1 MSRGTEGCA
10 IIPQVGPRQRGSGDA
25 DAWGEKMRAEIVSVG
40 TELLLGSITDTN
52 ATFLAQ
58 ELSPLGID
66 LYYVSQ
72 VGDNLARLVEVLD
85 RAWGRSDLTIIT
97 GGVGPTDDDMTRE
110 AIAAM
115 LGETPTIDEALLEEV
130 QSFFRMRGRPVPE
143 KNRKQAWLIPSTQ
156 PLHNPIGT
164 APGWFI
170 ERDGRMLGCMPG
182 VPREMHRMWREEF
195 LPRVKR
201 VLPQTTIVS
210 RTLKTIGIGESA
222 AEQQLG
228 ELVNANNPTTATY
241 AKDDG
246 VHVRIT
252 AKAATEEAARAMI
265 APVEAEARQRLGDTI
280 YGLDDDTLPGA
291 LLRLAAERGLILATA
306 DLNTGARLA
315 ALFGDDPEAPGH
327 YVGGWALGI
336 AEAAALA
343 ELAMDDLAGL
353 AIALAGRVREAL
365 GANAG
370 MTVLANLSAQP
381 DPATGRYTATMVIAT
396 DLNGTVATGRHEYAS
411 TAADL
416 RRRTILLG
424 AEFLRLELLKY
435 KK

>member
-1 MSRGTEGCA
+1 M
-10 IIPQVGPRQRGSGDA
+10 
-25 DAWGEKMRAEIVSVG
+25 KAEIVSVG

-52 ATFLAQ
+52 AAFLAQ

-85 RAWGRSDLTIIT
+85 RAWGRSELTIIT

-115 LGETPTIDEALLEEV
+115 LGETPTVDEALLEEV
-130 QSFFRMRGRPVPE
+130 QSFFRMRGRPIPE
-143 KNRKQAWLIPSTQ
+143 KNRKQAWLIPSAQ
-156 PLHNPIGT
+156 PLLNPIGT

-252 AKAATEEAARAMI
+252 AKAATETIAREMI
-265 APVEAEARQRLGDTI
+265 APVEVEARQRLGNTI

-291 LLRLAAERGLILATA
+291 LLRLAAERSLILATA

-315 ALFGDDPEAPGH
+315 ALFGDDPAAAGR

-336 AEAAALA
+336 AEAAALVGMA
-343 ELAMDDLAGL
+343 ADDLEGL
-353 AIALAGRVREAL
+353 ATALAGRVREAL

-370 MTVLANLSAQP
+370 MATLANLSAQP
-381 DPATGRYTATMVIAT
+381 DPATGRYTATMIIAT
-396 DLNGTVATGRHEYAS
+396 DLNGTVGTSRHEYAS

-424 AEFLRLELLKY
+424 AEFLRLELLRY
-435 KK
+435 KN

>member
-1 MSRGTEGCA
+1 M
-10 IIPQVGPRQRGSGDA
+10 
-25 DAWGEKMRAEIVSVG
+25 KAEIVSVG

-72 VGDNLARLVEVLD
+72 VGDNLTRLVEVLD
-85 RAWGRSDLTIIT
+85 RAWKRSDLTIIT

-115 LGETPTIDEALLEEV
+115 LGETPTVDEALLEQVE
-130 QSFFRMRGRPVPE
+130 SFFRMRGRPVPE
-143 KNRKQAWLIPSTQ
+143 KNRKQAWLIPSAQ
-156 PLHNPIGT
+156 PLLNPIGT
-164 APGWFI
+164 APGWI
-170 ERDGRMLGCMPG
+170 VERDGRMLASMPG
-182 VPREMHRMWREEF
+182 VPREMHRMWREEL
-195 LPRVKR
+195 LPRVRKG
-201 VLPQTTIVS
+201 LPETTIVS

-252 AKAATEEAARAMI
+252 AKAATEVIAREMI
-265 APVEAEARQRLGDTI
+265 APVEVDARERLGDTI
-280 YGLDDDTLPGA
+280 YGIDDDTLPGS
-291 LLRLAAERGLILATA
+291 LLRLAAERGLRLATA

-315 ALFGDDPEAPGH
+315 ALFGDDPAAPGH
-327 YVGGWALGI
+327 YLGGWALGI
-336 AEAAALA
+336 PEAATLA
-343 ELAMDDLAGL
+343 GVAADDLAGL
-353 AIALAGRVREAL
+353 AVALAGRVRAAL
-365 GANAG
+365 GASAG
-370 MTVLANLSAQP
+370 MTALAHLSAQP
-381 DPATGRYTATMVIAT
+381 DAATGRYTGTLIIAT
-396 DLNGTVATGRHEYAS
+396 DLNGQVAMKCHEYAS

-424 AEFLRLELLKY
+424 AEFLRLELLRY
-435 KK
+435 GN

>member
-1 MSRGTEGCA
+1 M
-10 IIPQVGPRQRGSGDA
+10 
-25 DAWGEKMRAEIVSVG
+25 KAEIVSVG

-52 ATFLAQ
+52 AAFLAQ

-85 RAWGRSDLTIIT
+85 RAWGRSELTIIT

-115 LGETPTIDEALLEEV
+115 LGETPTVDEALLEEV
-130 QSFFRMRGRPVPE
+130 QSFFRMRGRPIPE
-143 KNRKQAWLIPSTQ
+143 KNRKQAWLIPSAQ
-156 PLHNPIGT
+156 PLLNPIGT

-170 ERDGRMLGCMPG
+170 KRDGRMLGCMPG

-246 VHVRIT
+246 VHIRIT
-252 AKAATEEAARAMI
+252 AKAATETIAREMI
-265 APVEAEARQRLGDTI
+265 APVEVEARQRLGDTV

-291 LLRLAAERGLILATA
+291 LLRLAAERSLILATA

-315 ALFGDDPEAPGH
+315 ALFGDDPAAAGH

-336 AEAAALA
+336 AEAAALVGMA
-343 ELAMDDLAGL
+343 ADDLEGL
-353 AIALAGRVREAL
+353 ATALAGRVREAL

-370 MTVLANLSAQP
+370 MSTLANLSAQP
-381 DPATGRYTATMVIAT
+381 DPATGRYTATMIIAT
-396 DLNGTVATGRHEYAS
+396 DLNGTVGTSRHEYTS

-424 AEFLRLELLKY
+424 AEFLRLELLRY
-435 KK
+435 KN